1 MPQGGFGE
9 IIAHLILK
17 MKKLAIVFSIIM
29 CMLACTKPSDDK
41 EFIRSMYEE
50 SLYED
55 YTFLEQHCSK
65 DLIEKLSEEYDY
77 EGGGYAVWKF
87 RSGAQDGP
95 SNEHALKSIDD
106 EGDGWYR
113 YTAIDM
119 GITFT
124 KRIKLSHKGGKSI
137 IEDLMDDLEE

>member
-29 CMLACTKPSDDK
+29 CMLACTKPSDDR

-65 DLIEKLSEEYDY
+65 DLLEKLSEEYDY
-77 EGGGYAVWKF
+77 EGGGYAVWLF
-87 RSGAQDGP
+87 RSGALP
-95 SNEHALKSIDD
+95 LPRESSS
-106 EGDGWYR
+106 
-113 YTAIDM
+113 
-119 GITFT
+119 
-124 KRIKLSHKGGKSI
+124 RIKAERTSLKT
-137 IEDLMDDLEE
+137 